1 MGSEVN
7 RMTRDCGCGHDE
19 ASHRGRP
26 ATDRSVVRQF
36 GHTHSRRAV
45 LAASAAGIAGTTLT
59 GRGQASDAEDGDT
72 VTIVHDL
79 HTHSEIGEIGG
90 PNIARYRTAID
101 EQLAAN
107 ENSVFLTSGDE
118 LGSSPVSFFTEGAHK
133 VEFMNELGITAAGV
147 GNHDFDF
154 GVETAQ
160 KRFEQC
166 EFPWLN
172 SALFTPD
179 GDSLPNTER
188 WMLCEVGDITLGL
201 FNVVMRGFHNITDYP
216 EEYEARD
223 PVEVSE
229 EMVETLENEGVD
241 VIVLASHVAHDT
253 HYEIAE
259 EVDGLDA
266 IFGSHSHVTF
276 DEAEVHH
283 DTVISEIGYAY
294 DHLGALTLDSAGDLV
309 EWERIDLDD
318 EIEPEPTF
326 DVMMRAQY
334 ADLEEE
340 FAREVGVTDT
350 PLDASGT
357 VSNGRESRL
366 GNLITDAMVD
376 IHPDADIALQTAGR
390 IRTSDTYGPGMLTVH
405 DLLQILPFNDE
416 VVVFQATGEQIREAL
431 SGRIDVLPDD
441 SLGARQRQQ
450 VAGLSYEWSGHEE
463 AEIHDVYVDSRTEF
477 GENRP
482 LDSDV
487 TYTVVTTD
495 YSKDIALGYESFR
508 DAETLWESGV
518 SLGPVVMEYIEERG
532 RVAPEIEG
540 RVLRVDADLG
550 DGTDYESNDIEFS
563 VRFDLPDE
571 IETIV
576 PESFYLLSRH
586 GSRYEVQVSEDDGE
600 LIATGGREVAE
611 IARSDPDHGL
621 KLLGEFEPDGEV
633 YDYEDDGETL
643 SLPVSDAVEQF
654 VCRGY
659 VPHPNTER

>member
-1 MGSEVN
+1 
-7 RMTRDCGCGHDE
+7 MTGGCGCGRDDV
-19 ASHRGRP
+19 SHRGEP
-26 ATDRSVVRQF
+26 ASNRSVVRRF

-45 LAASAAGIAGTTLT
+45 LAASAAGFAGATLT
-59 GRGQASDAEDGDT
+59 GRGRANAAEDADT

-79 HTHSEIGEIGG
+79 HTHSGIGEISG

-101 EQLAAN
+101 EQLAAY

-179 GDSLPNTER
+179 GEPLPGTER
-188 WMLCEVGDITLGL
+188 WMLCEAGDITLGL
-201 FNVVMRGFHNITDYP
+201 FNVVVRGFHNITDYP

-229 EMVETLENEGVD
+229 EMVETLENEGAD

-266 IFGSHSHVTF
+266 IFGSHSHITF

-294 DHLGALTLDSAGDLV
+294 DHLGAMTLDSEGDLV

-318 EIEPEPTF
+318 TVEPEATF
-326 DVMMRAQY
+326 DVMMRKQY
-334 ADLEEE
+334 AELEEE
-340 FAREVGVTDT
+340 FAREVGVTET

-357 VSNGRESRL
+357 VNNGRESRL
-366 GNLITDAMVD
+366 GNLITDAMVN

-431 SGRIDVLPDD
+431 EGRIDVLPDD

-450 VAGLSYEWSGHEE
+450 VAGLSFEWSGHEE
-463 AEIHDVYVDSRTEF
+463 AEIHDVYV
-477 GENRP
+477 GEKP
-482 LDSDV
+482 LSSDV
-487 TYTVVTTD
+487 TYTVATTD

-508 DAETLWESGV
+508 DADTLWNSETP
-518 SLGPVVMEYIEERG
+518 LGPVVMEHIEERR

-540 RVLRVDADLG
+540 RILRVDEDLG
-550 DGTDYESNDIEFS
+550 EGTEYESNDIEFS

-571 IETIV
+571 IKEIV

-586 GSRYEVQVSEDDGE
+586 GSRYDVEVREDDGE
-600 LIATGGREVAE
+600 LIAVGGREVHE
-611 IARSDPDHGL
+611 IARSDPDHRL
-621 KLLGEFEPDGEV
+621 RLLGEFEPDDEV
-633 YDYEDDGETL
+633 YDYEDDDGQL

-659 VPHPNTER
+659 IPHPNTER

>member
-1 MGSEVN
+1 MGNEVSH
-7 RMTRDCGCGHDE
+7 MIRDCGCERGE

-26 ATDRSVVRQF
+26 ASDRSRIRRF

-45 LAASAAGIAGTTLT
+45 LAASAAGIAGTALA
-59 GRGQASDAEDGDT
+59 GRSEASDGDAEGT
-72 VTIVHDL
+72 VRIVHDL
-79 HTHSEIGEIGG
+79 HSHSGIGEIDG

-101 EQLAAN
+101 EQLAN
-107 ENSVFLTSGDE
+107 HENAIFLTSGDE
-118 LGSSPVSFFTEGAHK
+118 LGSSPISFYTKGAHK
-133 VEFMNELGITAAGV
+133 LDFMNELGITAAGV

-154 GVETAQ
+154 GVELAQ
-160 KRFEQC
+160 ERFEQS

-179 GDSLPNTER
+179 GEPLPGTER
-188 WMLCEVGDITLGL
+188 WMLCEAGDITLGL

-223 PVEVSE
+223 PVETSK
-229 EMVETLENEGVD
+229 EMVETLENEGAD

-276 DEAEVHH
+276 DEAEIHH

-294 DHLGALTLDSAGDLV
+294 DHLGAMTVDSEGDLV

-340 FAREVGVTDT
+340 FAREVGSTDT
-350 PLDASGT
+350 SLDASGT

-366 GNLITDAMVD
+366 GNLITDAMLD

-390 IRTSDTYGPGMLTVH
+390 IRTTDTYGPGMLTVH
-405 DLLQILPFNDE
+405 DVLSVMPFNNE

-431 SGRIDVLPDD
+431 EGRIDVLPDD

-450 VAGLSYEWSGHEE
+450 VGGLSYEWSGHED
-463 AEIHDVYVDSRTEF
+463 AEVHDVYVGD
-477 GENRP
+477 RP

-487 TYTVVTTD
+487 TYTVATTD
-495 YSKDIALGYESFR
+495 YVKDIALGYESFR
-508 DAETLWESGV
+508 DIDTLWNSETA
-518 SLGPVVMEYIEERG
+518 LGPVVMEYIEEQG
-532 RVAPEIEG
+532 TVAPEIEG
-540 RVLRVDADLG
+540 RILRIDEDLG
-550 DGTDYESNDIEFS
+550 EGDDYEASDIEFS
-563 VRFDLPDE
+563 VRFDLPNE
-571 IETIV
+571 IESVV
-576 PESFYLLSRH
+576 PESFYLLSRY
-586 GSRYEVQVSEDDGE
+586 GNRYDVEVSEDEGE
-600 LIATGGREVAE
+600 LLATGNREVAE
-611 IARSDPDHGL
+611 IARSDPNHRL
-621 KLLGEFEPDGEV
+621 RLIGEFEPDDEV
-633 YDYEDDGETL
+633 YDYDDDGDTL
-643 SLPVSDAVEQF
+643 SLPVSSAVERF

-659 VPHPNTER
+659 LPHPNTVGED